1 MQRISLVNVAHY
13 LIRDKLHP
21 GDIAIDATV
30 GNGHDTV
37 FLVEQVGLFGKVYG
51 FDIQQVAIDS
61 TWAKVESCC
70 RSGERTRSDAPLQ
83 LKCLTLIQ
91 ASHADMAENIPAPL
105 YGNISAC
112 MFNLGY
118 LPGSDKSII
127 TQTESTL
134 TALAIASQ
142 MLSSNGILTILAY
155 PGHHGGDQESIA
167 VKNWCE
173 QLNEE
178 QFNVSIFYS
187 TENKVSAPR
196 LYVVDKLLYTPRTWK
211 FGTQVQPII

>member
-1 MQRISLVNVAHY
+1 MQRISLVNMAHN

-37 FLVEQVGLFGKVYG
+37 FLVEQISPSGKVYG
-51 FDIQQVAIDS
+51 FDIQQAAIDS

-70 RSGERTRSDAPLQ
+70 RADERTCSNAPLRAE
-83 LKCLTLIQ
+83 CLTLIQ
-91 ASHADMAENIPAPL
+91 ASHADMAKKIPAQ
-105 YGNISAC
+105 YHGKISAI

-127 TQTESTL
+127 TQAESTL
-134 TALAIASQ
+134 AALTTASR

-155 PGHHGGDQESIA
+155 PGHHGGNQESSE
-167 VKNWCE
+167 VKSWCE

-178 QFNVSIFYS
+178 QFSASIFYS
-187 TENKVSAPR
+187 TENKASAPR
-196 LYVVDKLLYTPRTWK
+196 LHVVDKLL
-211 FGTQVQPII
+211 